1 MNSQQ
6 IQMSTRIPAPASL
19 VYSIIADYREGHPQI
34 LPAYFSDLVV
44 EEGGFGAGTRIRF
57 TMTALGKTQTFRALI
72 SEPEPGRVLVEDN
85 GPETGTVTTFTVDP
99 VAQGE
104 QAQVTIATEL
114 KSSGGLRGAIE
125 RFFTGLFL
133 RRVYT
138 QELKLLG
145 EVVQH
150 RQTQTI

>member
-1 MNSQQ
+1 MKKLQL
-6 IQMSTRIPAPASL
+6 QMSTCIPAPASL
-19 VYSIIADYREGHPQI
+19 VYRISADYREGHPQI

-57 TMTALGKTQTFRALI
+57 KMTALGKIQTFHALI
-72 SEPEPGRVLVEDN
+72 SEPEPGRVLVEDT
-85 GPETGTVTTFTVDP
+85 GPEAGTVTTFTIDP
-99 VAQGE
+99 IAQGE

-114 KSSGGLRGAIE
+114 KSSGGIGGVIE
-125 RFFTGLFL
+125 RFFTRMFL

-145 EVVQH
+145 EVAMR
-150 RQTQTI
+150 RQQMA